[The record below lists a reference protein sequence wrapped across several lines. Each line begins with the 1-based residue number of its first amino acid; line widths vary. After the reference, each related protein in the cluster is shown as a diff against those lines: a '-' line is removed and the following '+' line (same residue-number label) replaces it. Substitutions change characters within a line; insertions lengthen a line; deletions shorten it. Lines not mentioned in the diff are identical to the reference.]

1 MPFMA
6 PRERLVVVGSVVL
19 AVAVGVVV
27 VLAIRNPDPYADLR
41 QASAQA
47 IPGSLGYELQPPP
60 SDARPTLT
68 PSQVEHRY
76 PAGGGQVR
84 IAFAS
89 IRDTLEDRT
98 IGPGWVLF
106 ARGVCLRNAK
116 GELVSAAR
124 GGNGPE
130 KLACTDDTIWILA
143 VDPRKGTP
151 LVALTGYDRS
161 GTFGPD
167 LAG

>member
-1 MPFMA
+1 
-6 PRERLVVVGSVVL
+6 VVGSVVL
-19 AVAVGVVV
+19 VGAVVILV
-27 VLAIRNPDPYADLR
+27 VLSVRNTDPYADLR

-60 SDARPTLT
+60 VDTRLILT
-68 PSQVEHRY
+68 PAQVEHRY
-76 PAGGGQVR
+76 PAGGGRVR

-89 IRDTLEDRT
+89 IRDTLEDTT

-106 ARGVCLRNAK
+106 ARGVCLRDAK

-124 GGNGPE
+124 DGTGPE

-143 VDPRKGTP
+143 VDPRTGDP
-151 LVALTGYDRS
+151 LVALTGYDPS
-161 GTFGPD
+161 GTFEPEIG
-167 LAG
+167 G

>member
-6 PRERLVVVGSVVL
+6 TRKRVVLVGCLLLVVV
-19 AVAVGVVV
+19 VGVVV
-27 VLAIRNPDPYADLR
+27 VLAVRKPDPYADLR
-41 QASAQA
+41 QASAQV

-60 SDARPTLT
+60 ADARPTLT
-68 PSQVEHRY
+68 PAQVEHRY
-76 PAGGGQVR
+76 PASGGRVR

-89 IRDTLEDRT
+89 IRDTLEDT
-98 IGPGWVLF
+98 TFGPGWVLF

-143 VDPRKGTP
+143 VDPTKGTP
-151 LVALTGYDRS
+151 LVALTGYDTS

-167 LAG
+167 VAG